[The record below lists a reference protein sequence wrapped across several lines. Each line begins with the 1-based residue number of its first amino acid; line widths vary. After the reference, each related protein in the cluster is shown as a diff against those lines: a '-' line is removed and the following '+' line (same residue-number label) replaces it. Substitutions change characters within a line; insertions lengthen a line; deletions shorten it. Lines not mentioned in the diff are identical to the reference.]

1 MSVTELPTTA
11 HDALLRPVRDNNVFE
26 GTVER
31 ILQLIKLGVVAAG
44 DRLPPERELANRLG
58 VSRVTVREAI
68 RALQEAGFVV
78 SRRGRYG
85 GTFVRSVPSP
95 RHSPDRP
102 QSVRAVD
109 NLEDTLAFR
118 EVVEGGAAEQAAR
131 RPLTAAEVS
140 HLEQTLE
147 LTVAASPADC
157 RRADS
162 RLHLAIAELSNSPSV
177 TAAVADA
184 RMRINEL
191 LDTIPLLE
199 QNIVN
204 SDEQHIAIVR
214 AVLAG
219 RPTHARRAMTE
230 HLEGTAVLLRAFL
243 D

>member
-1 MSVTELPTTA
+1 MSVTELSTTA
-11 HDALLRPVRDNNVFE
+11 HDALLRPVRENNVFE

-31 ILQLIKLGVVAAG
+31 ILQLIKLGVVSAG
-44 DRLPPERELANRLG
+44 DRLPPERELATRLG
-58 VSRVTVREAI
+58 VSRVTVREAL
-68 RALQEAGFVV
+68 RALQEADFVV

-95 RHSPDRP
+95 RQSPDHP
-102 QSVRAVD
+102 QPVRTLD

-118 EVVEGGAAEQAAR
+118 EVVEGGATEQAAR
-131 RPLTAAEVS
+131 RPLTTAEVS
-140 HLEQTLE
+140 HLEQMLE
-147 LTVAASPADC
+147 LTAAASLADY

-204 SDEQHIAIVR
+204 SDEQHTDIVR

-219 RPTHARRAMTE
+219 RPTRARRVMTE